1 MNENVDELLENCAMC
16 EKKKSLK
23 TLQYMLRI
31 LLHMLVKSNFS
42 FRTKANNTKSY
53 NDTSLFGW
61 DVSLEVIY

>member
-1 MNENVDELLENCAMC
+1 
-16 EKKKSLK
+16 
-23 TLQYMLRI
+23 MLRI

-61 DVSLEVIY
+61 DVSLEVIC